1 VKLLAKALA
10 DFDATRMRRA
20 NAAVSR
26 RPRTPIRAP
35 ARPGHCR
42 AHGGCAAEPGAPPGS
57 GLL

>member
-35 ARPGHCR
+35 A
-42 AHGGCAAEPGAPPGS
+42 
-57 GLL
+57 